1 MPLDL
6 LTYQEEGAT
15 YLAGRERA
23 ALYDDMGVGKTCQAI
38 RALDLIGAK
47 HVLVVCPAA
56 ARQVWAG
63 EMKKFA
69 RIPRRVLKG
78 TEIHHLKLFMK
89 GRIDVLLLSYEMA
102 TSWAPRLEGELLD
115 ALVFDEA
122 HYLKGLETAR
132 TKALLGFDLNNHARS
147 DTVHGLARW
156 AAHVWFLT
164 GTPNSNDA
172 ADFWTHARFCRATNL
187 PKRLFAD
194 RYYRRRT
201 GAYSDAH
208 DPMDPMVDELR
219 QVIRSYSLR
228 RTKEEAGLR
237 LPPIW
242 LTSVEVDG
250 DTSEIRQL
258 LREFPGLEQA
268 IVDAVDKGGLAF
280 LEGQHIMTL
289 RRLIGEAKA
298 PMYVEMLK
306 EELANG
312 LDKVVVFGIHL
323 RALGHIRD
331 GLVRCGYG
339 VVEING
345 GTSETQRMGAVH
357 AFQNDPGCRVLLGN
371 ITAAGTA
378 LTLTAAASVD
388 MFESAW
394 NPAGNAQAL
403 MRVHR
408 IGQERSVRARF
419 IALANSID
427 ETVSDIVAR
436 KAAAIVKTGT
446 MAREYV

>member
-1 MPLDL
+1 MPLAL
-6 LTYQEEGAT
+6 LPYQEEGAAH
-15 YLAGRERA
+15 LAASERC
-23 ALYDDMGVGKTCQAI
+23 ALYDEMGVGKTAQAI
-38 RALDLIGAK
+38 RALDLIDAR
-47 HVLVVCPAA
+47 HVIVVCPAG

-63 EMKKFA
+63 EFKKFA
-69 RIPRRVLKG
+69 TIPRRVIKG
-78 TEIHHLKLFMK
+78 SEIHHLKLFLK

-102 TSWAPRLEGELLD
+102 TSWGPRLEGELLD
-115 ALVFDEA
+115 AIVFDEA
-122 HYLKGLETAR
+122 HYLKGLETKR
-132 TKALLGFDLNNHARS
+132 TKALLGSDLNNHERR
-147 DTVHGLARW
+147 DPIRGLARW
-156 AAHVWFLT
+156 AAYCWFLT

-172 ADFWTHARFCRATNL
+172 ADFWTHARFCRATTL

-194 RYYRRRT
+194 RYYRRRSGT
-201 GAYSDAH
+201 YGDAH
-208 DPMDPMVDELR
+208 DPIDASVAELQ

-228 RTKEEAGLR
+228 RTKDEVGLK

-268 IVDAVDKGGLAF
+268 IVDAVEKGGLAF

-298 PMYVEMLK
+298 PMYLEMLT

-312 LDKVVVFGIHL
+312 LDKVVVFGVHL

-331 GLVRCGYG
+331 GLRRAGHDC
-339 VVEING
+339 VEIHG
-345 GTSETQRMGAVH
+345 GTSERQRMEAVH
-357 AFQNDPGCRVLLGN
+357 AFQNDPQCRALLGN

-378 LTLTAAASVD
+378 LTLTAAAQVD

-408 IGQERSVRARF
+408 IGQARSVRGRF

-427 ETVSDIVAR
+427 ETVSAIVSR
-436 KAAAIVKTGT
+436 KASAIIKTGT
-446 MAREYV
+446 MAREYA

>member
-6 LTYQEEGAT
+6 LPYQEEGAA

-23 ALYDDMGVGKTCQAI
+23 ALYDEMGVGKTAQAI
-38 RALDLIGAK
+38 RAVDIIHGM
-47 HVLVVCPAA
+47 HGIVVCPAA
-56 ARQVWAG
+56 ARQVWVG
-63 EMKKFA
+63 EFRKFSA
-69 RIPRRVLKG
+69 TPRRILKG
-78 TEIHHLKLFMK
+78 SEIHHLKLFLK

-102 TSWAPRLEGELLD
+102 TAWAPRLEGELLD
-115 ALVFDEA
+115 FLIFDEA
-122 HYLKGLETAR
+122 HYLKGLESKR
-132 TKALLGFDLNNHARS
+132 TKALLGSDLNNHARA
-147 DTVHGLARW
+147 DPQHGLARW
-156 AAHVWFLT
+156 AAYVWFLT

-172 ADFWTHARFCRATNL
+172 ADFWTHARFCRATTL

-201 GAYSDAH
+201 GTYSDAH
-208 DPMDPMVDELR
+208 DPIDQTVTELR
-219 QVIRSYSLR
+219 QVIRSFSLR
-228 RTKEEAGLR
+228 RTKQEAGLK

-250 DTSEIRQL
+250 DTSEIKRL
-258 LREFPGLEQA
+258 LLQFPGLEKA
-268 IVDAVDKGGLAF
+268 IVDAVNQGGLAF
-280 LEGQHIMTL
+280 LEGQHVMTL

-306 EELANG
+306 EELENG
-312 LDKVVVFGIHL
+312 LDKVVVFGVHIK
-323 RALGHIRD
+323 ALGHIRD
-331 GLVRCGYG
+331 ALARAGYAS
-339 VVEING
+339 VEING
-345 GTSETQRMGAVH
+345 STSERQRMAAVY
-357 AFQNDPGCRVLLGN
+357 AFQNDPDCRVLLGN

-378 LTLTAAASVD
+378 LTLTASAAVD

-427 ETVSDIVAR
+427 ETVSEIVAR

-446 MAREYV
+446 MAKEYA

>member
-6 LTYQEEGAT
+6 LSYQEEGAE
-15 YLAGRERA
+15 YLAARERA
-23 ALYDDMGVGKTCQAI
+23 ALYDEMGVGKTAQAI
-38 RALDLIGAK
+38 RAIDLIDGL
-47 HVLVVCPAA
+47 HGIIVCPAA

-63 EMKKFA
+63 EIKKFA
-69 RIPRRVLKG
+69 RKPRRVLKG
-78 TEIHHLKLFMK
+78 AEIHHLKLFMK

-102 TSWAPRLEGELLD
+102 TAWAPRLEGELLD
-115 ALVFDEA
+115 FIVFDEA
-122 HYLKGLETAR
+122 HYLKGPETKR
-132 TKALLGFDLNNHARS
+132 TKALLGSDLNNHGRT
-147 DTVHGLARW
+147 DPVHGLARW
-156 AAHVWFLT
+156 ASYCWFLT

-187 PKRLFAD
+187 PKKLFAD

-201 GAYSDAH
+201 GTYSDAH
-208 DPMDPMVDELR
+208 DPIDAQVDELK

-228 RTKEEAGLR
+228 RTKLEAGLR

-258 LREFPGLEQA
+258 LLQFPGLEQA
-268 IVDAVDKGGLAF
+268 IIDAVNQGGLSF

-298 PMYVEMLK
+298 PMYLEMLK

-312 LDKVVVFGIHL
+312 LDKVVVFGVHL
-323 RALGHIRD
+323 RALAHIRD
-331 GLVRCGYG
+331 GLRRAGYG
-339 VVEING
+339 AVEIKG
-345 GTSETQRMGAVH
+345 GTSERERMAAVE
-357 AFQNDPGCRVLLGN
+357 AFQRDPSCRALLGN

-378 LTLTAAASVD
+378 LTLTAACNVD

-408 IGQERSVRARF
+408 IGQERSVRGRF

-427 ETVSDIVAR
+427 EVVSDIVAR
-436 KAAAIVKTGT
+436 KASAIIKTGT
-446 MAREYV
+446 YSREYA